1 MTTRFAAWNVCLLV
15 LAFGCDR
22 SPSTPAKLSAAAPLA
37 AKPALPQIEPAAAE
51 TLVPSEP
58 SVDEPAETVVSN
70 ERAEQD
76 AKEGDAP
83 KVEEPAAQVSG
94 PQPAG
99 TDDGTERLVLFL
111 PGGPLVVEMRMT
123 IDGRPFGAVRE
134 ELIDELLR
142 VADGDHDG
150 KPTWAEVY
158 ADPKRI
164 FGGRTDLGIEMKNRR
179 EFLKAHDTNSN
190 GLVDR
195 DEARRFIAQVNRA
208 GAAFALDGST
218 EYRGLNQ
225 RESPVRRLLDADGDE
240 VLSAAE
246 LADASERFLSRDA
259 NDDDIVEFDELR
271 EAAPADSMSM
281 NSSAT
286 ANLGPPA
293 AARLGP
299 NANWDAVRYAFSEWY
314 LDQGRLRDD
323 GFSLTPALAGQ
334 LDLDGDGWLARE
346 ELERLDALPPHLVLE
361 VNFGRAGDL
370 PPGITLRTVAPE
382 LIESAGLAGA
392 DEVVERTALGLVLEL
407 PGVLLRFEWRDRPPG
422 DEQRP
427 SADEQ
432 LAALDADKN
441 GYLEKSEVEG
451 AETAAAAP
459 FDDWD
464 ADGDG
469 KVYSSEIAAYDRR
482 RQAPQLSAVRATAN
496 DDQDVIFP
504 LLDVD
509 QDGRLT
515 ARELAQVA
523 ERLKGFDRNGDGS
536 LAFDELPG
544 SIGIVI
550 DRGGGSDQM
559 MRNMPAPVAAA
570 TSATGPPWFLSMDT
584 NHDLLVTPREF
595 PGSRAKF
602 AAVDANGDGFIDL
615 AEAEAAGSSGE
626 SRQ

>member
-1 MTTRFAAWNVCLLV
+1 MTTRSAAWHICVLV
-15 LAFGCDR
+15 SACGCDR
-22 SPSTPAKLSAAAPLA
+22 SPSTPAKTPATAPLA
-37 AKPALPQIEPAAAE
+37 AKPALSQTEPAAAE
-51 TLVPSEP
+51 TPVTAETVLPSEP
-58 SVDEPAETVVSN
+58 SAAEPVATAVAN
-70 ERAEQD
+70 EKAEQD
-76 AKEGDAP
+76 ATDDDAH

-99 TDDGTERLVLFL
+99 TDDGTERFVLFL

-134 ELIDELLR
+134 ELFDELLR
-142 VADGDHDG
+142 VADSDHDG

-246 LADASERFLSRDA
+246 LAGASERFLSRDA

-271 EAAPADSMSM
+271 EAAPAESMSM

-314 LDQGRLRDD
+314 LDQGRLRDA

-334 LDLDGDGWLARE
+334 LDLDGDGWLARD
-346 ELERLDALPPHLVLE
+346 ELERLDALPPHLVLD

-370 PPGITLRTVAPE
+370 PPGITVRTV
-382 LIESAGLAGA
+382 
-392 DEVVERTALGLVLEL
+392 
-407 PGVLLRFEWRDRPPG
+407 
-422 DEQRP
+422 
-427 SADEQ
+427 
-432 LAALDADKN
+432 
-441 GYLEKSEVEG
+441 
-451 AETAAAAP
+451 
-459 FDDWD
+459 
-464 ADGDG
+464 
-469 KVYSSEIAAYDRR
+469 
-482 RQAPQLSAVRATAN
+482 
-496 DDQDVIFP
+496 
-504 LLDVD
+504 
-509 QDGRLT
+509 
-515 ARELAQVA
+515 
-523 ERLKGFDRNGDGS
+523 
-536 LAFDELPG
+536 
-544 SIGIVI
+544 
-550 DRGGGSDQM
+550 
-559 MRNMPAPVAAA
+559 
-570 TSATGPPWFLSMDT
+570 
-584 NHDLLVTPREF
+584 
-595 PGSRAKF
+595 
-602 AAVDANGDGFIDL
+602 
-615 AEAEAAGSSGE
+615 
-626 SRQ
+626 